1 MIGRLIHWIV
11 RTAYNLSIWLVLFI
25 LGWVWRIV
33 RRIGPWFFRR
43 AWGVVRDVTL
53 WLVASV
59 ISLFVGLP
67 RSTSRMA
74 DHWHGQAITSGFPQT
89 LEEPLHNSLR
99 VIAFLVILAGWA
111 VLAVGSFYILRII
124 IDQL

>member
-11 RTAYNLSIWLVLFI
+11 RTAYNLSIRMILF
-25 LGWVWRIV
+25 LLSWVWRII
-33 RRIGPWFFRR
+33 RQIGPWFLRR
-43 AWGVVRDVTL
+43 AWGVVL

-67 RSTSRMA
+67 RSSSRIA

-111 VLAVGSFYILRII
+111 VLAVGSFYILWII